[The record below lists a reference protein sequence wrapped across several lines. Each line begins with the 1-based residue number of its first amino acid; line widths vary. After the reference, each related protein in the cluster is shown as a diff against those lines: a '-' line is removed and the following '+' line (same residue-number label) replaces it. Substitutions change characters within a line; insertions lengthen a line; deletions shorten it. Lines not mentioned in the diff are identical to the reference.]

1 MEQLIIGTL
10 TLSILHALIPS
21 HWLPLVAIGR
31 RENWT
36 PSKVMNITVLAAA
49 GHILSTLL
57 IGVMIGLLG
66 WQLSSWVNHFT
77 HIIAPSLLI
86 ILGFFFIYR
95 HHKHKH
101 FHLQEPTGKITDK
114 QIILT
119 LVATMFLSPCLEI
132 EAYFLMAGIH
142 GSQSVL
148 LIGLIYAVITIA
160 GMLIWV
166 GVMYRGLINF
176 NWHLLDHNAGIIT
189 GATLILTGLISFFI
203 Q

>member
-1 MEQLIIGTL
+1 MEQLIIGSL

-31 RENWT
+31 RENW
-36 PSKVMNITVLAAA
+36 SALKVMRITLIAAA
-49 GHILSTLL
+49 GHIFSTLL
-57 IGVMIGLLG
+57 IGVMIGMLG
-66 WQLSSWVNHFT
+66 WKLSAWVDHFT

-86 ILGFFFIYR
+86 ILGLYFIYR
-95 HHKHKH
+95 HHRHKH
-101 FHLQEPTGKITDK
+101 FHLEAPTGEITDK

-132 EAYFLMAGIH
+132 EAYFLMAGMY
-142 GSQSVL
+142 GSQAVV

-176 NWHLLDHNAGIIT
+176 NWHLLDHNAGLIT
-189 GATLILTGLISFFI
+189 GATLILTGLLSFFI

>member
-1 MEQLIIGTL
+1 MKQLIVGTL

-31 RENWT
+31 RENWS
-36 PSKVMNITVLAAA
+36 PAKVMRITLVAAA
-49 GHILSTLL
+49 SHIFSTLL
-57 IGVMIGLLG
+57 IGVMIGFVGLKLAS
-66 WQLSSWVNHFT
+66 LVNHFT
-77 HIIAPSLLI
+77 HIIAPGILI
-86 ILGFFFIYR
+86 ILGFYFIYR
-95 HHKHKH
+95 HHRHKH
-101 FHLQEPTGKITDK
+101 FRIDTPAGEITDK

-142 GSQSVL
+142 GLQAIV
-148 LIGLIYAVITIA
+148 LIGLIYTLITIA
-160 GMLIWV
+160 GMMIWV

-176 NWHLLDHNAGIIT
+176 NWHILDHNAGLIT
-189 GATLILTGLISFFI
+189 GATLILTGLISFYI

>member
-1 MEQLIIGTL
+1 MQQLIVGTL

-36 PSKVMNITVLAAA
+36 LSKVLRTTMLAAV

-57 IGVMIGLLG
+57 IGVMIGVLG
-66 WQLSSWVNHFT
+66 WQLASWVNQFT
-77 HIIAPSLLI
+77 HIIAPSIII
-86 ILGFFFIYR
+86 ILGAFFIYR

-101 FHLQEPTGKITDK
+101 FHLDEPTGKITDK
-114 QIILT
+114 QIVLT
-119 LVATMFLSPCLEI
+119 LFATMFLSPCLEI

-142 GSQSVL
+142 GSQAVI
-148 LIGLIYAVITIA
+148 LIGLIYTVITIA

-166 GVMYRGLINF
+166 GVMYRGVINF
-176 NWHLLDHNAGIIT
+176 NWHLLDHNAGMIT

>member
-1 MEQLIIGTL
+1 MEQLVIGTL
-10 TLSILHALIPS
+10 TLSVLHALIPS

-31 RENWT
+31 RESWS
-36 PSKVMNITVLAAA
+36 PSKVMGITVLAAA

-57 IGVMIGLLG
+57 IGIMIGLLG
-66 WQLSSWVNHFT
+66 WKLASWVNHFT
-77 HIIAPSLLI
+77 HIIAPSILI
-86 ILGFFFIYR
+86 VLGLFFIYR

-101 FHLQEPTGKITDK
+101 FHLEAPTGKITDK

-142 GSQSVL
+142 GSHAVL
-148 LIGLIYAVITIA
+148 LIGLIYTAITIA
-160 GMLIWV
+160 GMLMWV
-166 GVMYRGLINF
+166 GVMYKGMINF
-176 NWHLLDHNAGIIT
+176 NWHVLDHNAGIIT